1 MERYLFNQYY
11 LILLLL
17 VMFVLVSCSDNTTT
31 PPEVI
36 SSDTPVSTPTSTGTP
51 TPFIPSPTPI
61 PLAAKVNGED
71 ITETEFQAELARF
84 EKAQTEAALSVDES
98 FETIVLDEL
107 INQLLLVQGARQAN
121 FIVGDALIDERWNR
135 LVKDAGGE
143 QAIMGWLAGN
153 GYSVE
158 SFRQALARS
167 ITVAWMRDQ
176 IAGAVSETAEQVHA
190 RQILLYNLEQAQEI
204 LAQLESGND
213 FATLSATFDPVIS
226 GDLGWFPRGY
236 LDYEQLE
243 QAVFD
248 LQPLEYS
255 GIVETPLGFHIL
267 QLIEREP
274 DRMLD
279 PDAGLVLQNN
289 AVRKWLEDQRNQ
301 SEIVILLPET

>member
-11 LILLLL
+11 LIFLLV

-36 SSDTPVSTPTSTGTP
+36 PSDTPVSTPTPTTTP

-71 ITETEFQAELARF
+71 ITEAEFQAELARF

-107 INQLLLVQGARQAN
+107 INQLLLVQGARQAD

-167 ITVAWMRDQ
+167 IAVAWMRDQ

-213 FATLSATFDPVIS
+213 FATLAATFDPVIS
-226 GDLGWFPRGY
+226 GDLGWFPLGY

-255 GIVETPLGFHIL
+255 GIVETRLGFHIL

-274 DRMLD
+274 DRMLN
-279 PDAGLVLQNN
+279 PDARLALQNT

>member
-11 LILLLL
+11 LTFLLI
-17 VMFVLVSCSDNTTT
+17 VIFVLVSCSDNTTT

-36 SSDTPVSTPTSTGTP
+36 PSDTPVSTPTPTEKP

-71 ITETEFQAELARF
+71 ITEAEFQAELARF

-107 INQLLLVQGARQAN
+107 INQLLLVQGARQAD

-158 SFRQALARS
+158 SFHQALARS
-167 ITVAWMRDQ
+167 IAVAWMRDQ

-213 FATLSATFDPVIS
+213 FATLAATFDPVIS

-248 LQPLEYS
+248 LQSLEYS

-279 PDAGLVLQNN
+279 SDARLVLQNN

>member
-11 LILLLL
+11 LTYLLI

-36 SSDTPVSTPTSTGTP
+36 PSDTPVSTPTPTEMP

-71 ITETEFQAELARF
+71 ITEAEFQAELVRF
-84 EKAQTEAALSVDES
+84 ESAQTEAALSVDES

-107 INQLLLVQGARQAN
+107 INQLLLVQGARQAEY
-121 FIVGDALIDERWNR
+121 IVGDALIDERWDR
-135 LVKDAGGE
+135 LVEDAGGE
-143 QAIMGWLAGN
+143 KAILGWLAGN

-158 SFRQALARS
+158 SFHQALARS
-167 ITVAWMRDQ
+167 IAVAWMRDQ

-213 FATLSATFDPVIS
+213 FATLAATFDPVIS

-236 LDYEQLE
+236 LDYEHLE

-248 LQPLEYS
+248 LQSLEYS

-279 PDAGLVLQNN
+279 PDARLVLQNN

>member
-11 LILLLL
+11 LIFLLV

-36 SSDTPVSTPTSTGTP
+36 PSDTPVSTPTPTTTP

-71 ITETEFQAELARF
+71 ITEAEFQAELARF
-84 EKAQTEAALSVDES
+84 ERAQTEAALSVDES

-107 INQLLLVQGARQAN
+107 INQLLLVQGARQAD

-158 SFRQALARS
+158 SFHQALARS
-167 ITVAWMRDQ
+167 IAVAWMRDQ

-213 FATLSATFDPVIS
+213 FATLAATFDPVIS

-248 LQPLEYS
+248 LQSLEYS

-274 DRMLD
+274 DRMLN
-279 PDAGLVLQNN
+279 PDARLVLQNN